1 MQPLNLL
8 TASKSSLKTIIYG
21 KNDKKMQDFI
31 LGGLGGTLE
40 ASKYGTVGTV
50 IQPKIDAQSELIHSN
65 KSK

>member
-31 LGGLGGTLE
+31 LNGLGGTLE
-40 ASKYGTVGTV
+40 ASKYVTVSTV